1 MMKTDPRR
9 DCSPIDAVGGRSK
22 AVMKFR
28 VSLSQINPRSGDI
41 AANTRKI
48 LNGIEVAKNQQ
59 CDLVVFPEMCL
70 TGYCLDEKLLINRE
84 FLRANKETLIQQV
97 LPATE
102 EIAAIVGFI
111 DFDEQRTGP
120 DRRLV
125 RYNAAAV
132 IQNGRLLQV
141 VHKRLLPA
149 YRYFDD
155 KRYFTEGQEVEPVLL
170 QTREGTISVGVL
182 ICEDLWDEK
191 YEFKPCEI
199 YREKGVD
206 YLFTINASPF
216 VGSRPGSE
224 DGKRFVRER
233 ILQQQIQ
240 SHGIPIAYV
249 NTVGIGDN
257 GKNIIP
263 FDGMSL
269 AYDRTGQ
276 RVAVLSQFVE
286 DQQTVC
292 FEEGRAQPVGT
303 PPFDRESE
311 IYQALVMGVSDY
323 YQKVGI
329 FKKVLEAVS
338 GGIDSALGT
347 AIAFDAVG
355 PELLSVYNLP
365 SKHNS
370 QTTQELARQ
379 LAENFELDYH
389 VVPIQAMVDRVRE
402 DFESYLHPIRLSV
415 TKENLQARI
424 RGLIMMAES
433 NDQEALLLTNGN
445 ETEIALG
452 YATLYGDMVGGLSVI
467 GDLPKPD
474 VYRLA
479 RWVNKKHERSMI
491 PEGIFQTPASA
502 ELRPEQVDPFDYSVV
517 GPMVSDFVEKGLSP
531 GDLIRQFEDKTLNA
545 DRYVSDGQS
554 VYERYQAFEFGE
566 LAVDIF
572 HKLNGSVYK
581 RLQGAPI
588 IVVSG
593 RAFGFDL
600 RETIINGWRG

>member
-9 DCSPIDAVGGRSK
+9 ECSPIDAVGGRSK

-517 GPMVSDFVEKGLSP
+517 GPMVSDFVEKGLNP

>member
-1 MMKTDPRR
+1 
-9 DCSPIDAVGGRSK
+9 
-22 AVMKFR
+22 MKFR

-365 SKHNS
+365 SKYNS
-370 QTTQELARQ
+370 QTTQKLARQ

-479 RWVNKKHERSMI
+479 RWVNKKHERPMI

-517 GPMVSDFVEKGLSP
+517 GPMVSDFVEKGLNP

>member
-9 DCSPIDAVGGRSK
+9 ECSPIDAVGGRSK

-424 RGLIMMAES
+424 RGLIMMSES

-517 GPMVSDFVEKGLSP
+517 GPMVSDFVEEGLNP

>member
-1 MMKTDPRR
+1 
-9 DCSPIDAVGGRSK
+9 
-22 AVMKFR
+22 MKFR

-517 GPMVSDFVEKGLSP
+517 GPMVSDFVEKGLNP

>member
-1 MMKTDPRR
+1 
-9 DCSPIDAVGGRSK
+9 
-22 AVMKFR
+22 MKFK
-28 VSLSQINPRSGDI
+28 VSLSQINPKSGDL
-41 AANTRKI
+41 AANAGKI
-48 LNGIEVAKNQQ
+48 MDGIEVAKNQQ

-70 TGYCLDEKLLINRE
+70 TGYCLDEKLLINHE
-84 FLRANKETLIQQV
+84 FLRANKKTLMKEI
-97 LPATE
+97 LPSTQG
-102 EIAAIVGFI
+102 IAAIVGFI

-132 IQNGRLLQV
+132 IQNGQLLQV

-155 KRYFTEGQEVEPVLL
+155 KRYFTEGQEVEPVSI
-170 QTREGTISVGVL
+170 QTREGAISVGVL
-182 ICEDLWDEK
+182 ICEDLWDEE

-216 VGSRPGSE
+216 VASRPGSE

-233 ILQQQIQ
+233 LLQQQIQ
-240 SHGIPIAYV
+240 SHGVPIAYV

-269 AYDRTGQ
+269 AYDRAGQ
-276 RVAVLSQFVE
+276 RVAALSQFVE
-286 DQQTVC
+286 DQQTIC
-292 FEEGRAQPVGT
+292 FEEGRAQPVCT

-379 LAENFELDYH
+379 LAENFGLEYH
-389 VVPIQAMVDRVRE
+389 VIPIQAMVDRVRE

-415 TKENLQARI
+415 TKENIQSRI

-479 RWVNKKHERSMI
+479 RWVNKKHERPMI
-491 PEGIFQTPASA
+491 PEGIFQAPASA

-517 GPMVSDFVEKGLSP
+517 GPMVSDYIEKGLSP
-531 GDLIRQFEDKTLNA
+531 GDLVRLFEDKALNA
-545 DRYVSDGQS
+545 DRYGADGQS
-554 VYERYQAFEFGE
+554 VYERYQASEFGE
-566 LAVDIF
+566 LAVDLF
-572 HKLNGSVYK
+572 HKLNRSVYK

>member
-1 MMKTDPRR
+1 
-9 DCSPIDAVGGRSK
+9 
-22 AVMKFR
+22 MKFR

-365 SKHNS
+365 SKYNS
-370 QTTQELARQ
+370 QTTQKLARQ

-517 GPMVSDFVEKGLSP
+517 GPMVSDFVEKGLNP

>member
-1 MMKTDPRR
+1 MMKPDPRR
-9 DCSPIDAVGGRSK
+9 ECSPIDAVGGRSK

-365 SKHNS
+365 SKYNS
-370 QTTQELARQ
+370 QTTQKLARQ

-479 RWVNKKHERSMI
+479 RWVNKKHERPMI

-517 GPMVSDFVEKGLSP
+517 GPMVSDFVEKGLNP

>member
-1 MMKTDPRR
+1 
-9 DCSPIDAVGGRSK
+9 
-22 AVMKFR
+22 MKFR

-70 TGYCLDEKLLINRE
+70 TGYCLDEKLLINRG

-517 GPMVSDFVEKGLSP
+517 GPMVSDFVEKGLNP

>member
-1 MMKTDPRR
+1 
-9 DCSPIDAVGGRSK
+9 
-22 AVMKFR
+22 MKFR

-224 DGKRFVRER
+224 DGKRFVRKR

>member
-1 MMKTDPRR
+1 
-9 DCSPIDAVGGRSK
+9 
-22 AVMKFR
+22 MKFR

>member
-1 MMKTDPRR
+1 MMKPDPRR
-9 DCSPIDAVGGRSK
+9 ECSPIDAVGGRSK

-365 SKHNS
+365 SKYNS
-370 QTTQELARQ
+370 QTTQKLARQ

-517 GPMVSDFVEKGLSP
+517 GPMVSDFVEKGLNP

>member
-1 MMKTDPRR
+1 MMKTGPRR
-9 DCSPIDAVGGRSK
+9 ECSPIDAVGGRSK

-517 GPMVSDFVEKGLSP
+517 GPMVSDFVEKGLNP

-593 RAFGFDL
+593 RAFAFDL

>member
-1 MMKTDPRR
+1 
-9 DCSPIDAVGGRSK
+9 
-22 AVMKFR
+22 MKFR

-276 RVAVLSQFVE
+276 RVAVLSQFVS
-286 DQQTVC
+286 
-292 FEEGRAQPVGT
+292 R
-303 PPFDRESE
+303 
-311 IYQALVMGVSDY
+311 
-323 YQKVGI
+323 
-329 FKKVLEAVS
+329 
-338 GGIDSALGT
+338 
-347 AIAFDAVG
+347 
-355 PELLSVYNLP
+355 
-365 SKHNS
+365 
-370 QTTQELARQ
+370 
-379 LAENFELDYH
+379 
-389 VVPIQAMVDRVRE
+389 
-402 DFESYLHPIRLSV
+402 
-415 TKENLQARI
+415 
-424 RGLIMMAES
+424 AES
-433 NDQEALLLTNGN
+433 IQ
-445 ETEIALG
+445 
-452 YATLYGDMVGGLSVI
+452 
-467 GDLPKPD
+467 
-474 VYRLA
+474 
-479 RWVNKKHERSMI
+479 RWGQPSPSM
-491 PEGIFQTPASA
+491 QW
-502 ELRPEQVDPFDYSVV
+502 DPSC
-517 GPMVSDFVEKGLSP
+517 
-531 GDLIRQFEDKTLNA
+531 
-545 DRYVSDGQS
+545 
-554 VYERYQAFEFGE
+554 
-566 LAVDIF
+566 
-572 HKLNGSVYK
+572 
-581 RLQGAPI
+581 
-588 IVVSG
+588 
-593 RAFGFDL
+593 
-600 RETIINGWRG
+600 